1 MAEQSTPHTDL
12 GGYVLGVLEPDEVA
26 AFEVHLAGCTD
37 CQRDLEELGSVPA
50 FLAQAAPAVDVPPGL
65 RERTF
70 AAIESAATTPRRR
83 TVELRKVVAAAA
95 AVLLIGFG
103 TAVVRGAT
111 EPAPAGAQVV
121 ELTAPAGGTGRAVA
135 TVRATETGGVIE
147 MEVEGLV
154 PPPAGSFLEC
164 WLVAAEGDS
173 IDRPN
178 RVSVG
183 TFTVDSNGRATVRWD
198 FTADITKFPRMG
210 ITVEPEDGN
219 PVHTT
224 QRVLAGTRP
233 LSPLG

>member
-12 GGYVLGVLEPDEVA
+12 GGYVLGVLEAEEAA
-26 AFEVHLAGCTD
+26 AFEAHLAGCQE
-37 CQRDLEELGSVPA
+37 CRRDLEELGSVPA
-50 FLAQAAPAVDVPPGL
+50 FLEQAAPAVDVPPGL

-70 AAIESAATTPRRR
+70 AAIDAAATPRRR

-103 TAVVRGAT
+103 TAVVREST
-111 EPAPAGAQVV
+111 RPAPAVAQVV
-121 ELTAPAGGTGRAVA
+121 ELTAPAGGTARAVA
-135 TVRATETGGVIE
+135 TVRPTETGGVIE
-147 MEVEGLV
+147 MEIEGLAS
-154 PPPAGSFLEC
+154 PPAGSFFEC

-173 IDRPN
+173 VDRPN

-183 TFTVDSNGRATVRWD
+183 TFTVDGDGRATVRWD
-198 FTADITKFPRMG
+198 FTADVAKFPRMG
-210 ITVEPEDGN
+210 VTVEPDDGN

-233 LSPLG
+233 LAPVR

>member
-12 GGYVLGVLEPDEVA
+12 GGYVLGVLEPEEAA
-26 AFEVHLAGCTD
+26 AFQAHLAGCRE

-50 FLAQAAPAVDVPPGL
+50 FLEQAAPAVDVPPGL

-70 AAIESAATTPRRR
+70 AAIEGAARPRRR

-103 TAVVRGAT
+103 TAVVRET
-111 EPAPAGAQVV
+111 TRPAPAAAQVV
-121 ELTAPAGGTGRAVA
+121 ELTAPAGGTARAVA

-147 MEVEGLV
+147 MEVQGLA
-154 PPPAGSFLEC
+154 PPPAGSFFEC

-173 IDRPN
+173 VDRPN

-183 TFTVDSNGRATVRWD
+183 TFTVDGNGRATVRWD
-198 FTADITKFPRMG
+198 FTADVAKFPRMG
-210 ITVEPEDGN
+210 ITVEPDDGN

-224 QRVLAGTRP
+224 QRVLAGARP
-233 LSPLG
+233 LAPLG

>member
-12 GGYVLGVLEPDEVA
+12 GGYVLGVLEPEEAA
-26 AFEVHLAGCTD
+26 AFEAHLAGCRE

-50 FLAQAAPAVDVPPGL
+50 FLEQAAPAVDVPSGL

-70 AAIESAATTPRRR
+70 ASIEEAAMPPRR

-95 AVLLIGFG
+95 AVLVIGFG
-103 TAVVRGAT
+103 TAVVREAT
-111 EPAPAGAQVV
+111 RPAPAAAQVV
-121 ELTAPAGGTGRAVA
+121 ELTAPAGGTARAVA

-147 MEVEGLV
+147 MEVQGLA
-154 PPPAGSFLEC
+154 PPPAGSFFEC

-173 IDRPN
+173 VDRPN

-183 TFTVDSNGRATVRWD
+183 TFTVNGNGRATVRWD
-198 FTADITKFPRMG
+198 FTADVARFPRMG
-210 ITVEPEDGN
+210 ITVEPDDGN

-224 QRVLAGTRP
+224 ERVLAGARP
-233 LSPLG
+233 LAPLG